1 MQITKTRPFAS
12 GVTRLMYVGDDDA
25 VEHALGMTADERTW
39 LWIFLAGLGVGYL
52 LRGSLR
58 R

>member
-39 LWIFLAGLGVGYL
+39 LVIFLAGVGVGWL
-52 LRGSLR
+52 LSRK
-58 R
+58 